1 MLTSAGKELSASG
14 AGGKLVLADPG
25 GPAGLFSFQP
35 ASGCAT
41 FPEVETSTVGTP
53 APGRTPYGE
62 VKGYLDAHM
71 HMMAFEF
78 LGGSVHCGRPWSPYG
93 VTVALVDCP
102 DHYPNGGGAVLE
114 NVLFKAP
121 ARTHDPVGWPTFKD
135 WPHHKSLTHE
145 GSYYKWLERAW
156 RGGLRSYVNLFVE
169 NVQLC
174 ELYPLKR
181 NSCNEMDAVR
191 LQARQ
196 IRALRGLHRRSVA
209 AAPARAGSG
218 S

>member
-1 MLTSAGKELSASG
+1 MRPSALGRYLLYDSKAHFVARGPLGDVVAAQQPERERRLQGQRRGVGQLPDRAHLGRQGTVGLGSRAASSCSPTQ
-14 AGGKLVLADPG
+14 AA
-25 GPAGLFSFQP
+25 PAALFSLQP
-35 ASGCAT
+35 ATGCAT

-135 WPHHKSLTHE
+135 WPHTSRSRT
-145 GSYYKWLERAW
+145 RA
-156 RGGLRSYVNLFVE
+156 RTT
-169 NVQLC
+169 
-174 ELYPLKR
+174 
-181 NSCNEMDAVR
+181 
-191 LQARQ
+191 
-196 IRALRGLHRRSVA
+196 
-209 AAPARAGSG
+209 SG
-218 S
+218 SSGPGAAGCAAT